1 MPVRRPRRLSK
12 RDLSTSDERCK
23 QGERE
28 LNGSRR
34 TALEA
39 IIERMQGLRVLVV
52 GDLMLDE
59 YRVGDVARISP
70 EAPVPIVRVREEYS
84 ELGGAGNV
92 ARNLV
97 SLGASA
103 ALVGVIGIDREGSL
117 LRARAEATGL
127 ATAGLIESPAR
138 PTTHKLRVVARTQ
151 QMLRLDREDDS
162 PLRPDERA
170 RVEQAIFERLEAWDA
185 VVLADYDKGLFADG
199 LGRHVIAAARARG
212 ILVAADPKREL
223 RRFRGAS
230 LVKPNLAEACAAV
243 GGRGDDFE
251 SRSQLLEKLRA
262 ELAGAEVVVTRG
274 GEGVSALGDDGG
286 PFDVPARRLAVFD
299 VQGAG
304 DTSLAAL
311 VLCRAAGA
319 SLFEACVV
327 ANAAAAVAVSKVGTA
342 AVTPSELRARLAE
355 ALELAR
361 FPLLTSE
368 AS

>member
-1 MPVRRPRRLSK
+1 M
-12 RDLSTSDERCK
+12 TE
-23 QGERE
+23 
-28 LNGSRR
+28 SRR
-34 TALEA
+34 AALEA
-39 IIERMQGLRVLVV
+39 IVERMEGLRVLVV

-59 YRVGDVARISP
+59 YRVGEVARISP
-70 EAPVPIVRVREEYS
+70 EAPVPIVRVREERC

-97 SLGASA
+97 SLGASP
-103 ALVGVIGIDREGSL
+103 ALVGILGFDREGSL
-117 LRARAEATGL
+117 LRARVEAIGL
-127 ATAGLIESPAR
+127 ATSGLIDSSAR
-138 PTTHKLRVVARTQ
+138 PTTHKLRIVARAQ
-151 QMLRLDREDDS
+151 QVLRLDREDES

-170 RVEQAIFERLEAWDA
+170 RVEQASFDRLEACDA
-185 VVLADYDKGLFADG
+185 VVLADYDKGIFADG
-199 LGRHVIAAARARG
+199 LGRRLIAAARARG

-223 RRFRGAS
+223 LRFRGAS

-251 SRSQLLEKLRA
+251 SRARLLEKLRA

-274 GEGVSALGDDGG
+274 GEGISALGDEGRV
-286 PFDVPARRLAVFD
+286 FDVPAKRLAVYD

-304 DTSLAAL
+304 DTSMAAL

-342 AVTPSELRARLAE
+342 AVTRAEVRARLSE
-355 ALELAR
+355 ALDLV
-361 FPLLTSE
+361 SE